1 MSNTVDTTEVE
12 AQVKTRSPKRERVS
26 MEFREGR
33 ISTGMYKQMLAT
45 TKSPE
50 ARKVMKNICL
60 GEDLVAYRKG
70 GRRVD
75 RVKKMRDAGAKKS

>member
-12 AQVKTRSPKRERVS
+12 AQVKTKSPKRERVT
-26 MEFREGR
+26 MEFRQGY

-50 ARKVMKNICL
+50 GRQAIKNICL
-60 GEDLVAYRKG
+60 GEDRVAYRKG

-75 RVKKMRDAGAKKS
+75 RVKKMRDARDKKS